1 MDKATILLKIL
12 THPQITMEIM
22 LGLHFLR
29 AKLPYIILGTLTE
42 ERVLLG
48 SGSLMIC
55 MIAIKSKVFR

>member
-1 MDKATILLKIL
+1 MDKTTIHSKIL

-22 LGLHFLR
+22 SELHFLR

-55 MIAIKSKVFR
+55 MIATKSKVFR

>member
-1 MDKATILLKIL
+1 MDKTIIHLKIL
-12 THPQITMEIM
+12 THHQITMEIM
-22 LGLHFLR
+22 SELHFLR

-55 MIAIKSKVFR
+55 MIATKNKVFL